1 MAGGGNFLH
10 RVISYVENKLIVN
23 GLANNQTFQRF
34 AVRTSKRIYDLSK
47 MAVQTKRKIADQ
59 IEDVS
64 KNFEVLTVELLK
76 SYKNNSV
83 MWLCCTWQCRSDL
96 SSDATM
102 LHRIVFPFL
111 SLL

>member
-23 GLANNQTFQRF
+23 GLANKQVIASME
-34 AVRTSKRIYDLSK
+34 AVSVLSTSVFIHA
-47 MAVQTKRKIADQ
+47 AVQTKRKIADQ

-76 SYKNNSV
+76 SYKNKRRYEN
-83 MWLCCTWQCRSDL
+83 
-96 SSDATM
+96 
-102 LHRIVFPFL
+102 
-111 SLL
+111 